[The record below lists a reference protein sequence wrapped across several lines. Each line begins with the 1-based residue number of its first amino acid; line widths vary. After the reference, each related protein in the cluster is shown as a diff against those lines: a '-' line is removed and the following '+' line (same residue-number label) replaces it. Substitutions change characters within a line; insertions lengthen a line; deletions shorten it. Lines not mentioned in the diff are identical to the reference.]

1 MTSLPKGRLLY
12 FGVLG
17 FYLLLV
23 SLAAIFVVRYSALAA
38 PIVMEVN
45 SDGDSS
51 DANPGDGVCET
62 ATPGECTL
70 RAAIQEAN
78 ANVGADTINFEIT
91 IGTSDFTSGGQNGY
105 TIQPTSNYPQITETV
120 TINGYS
126 QSGSQANNAVA
137 PAPLNGVLLIE
148 IDGQNA
154 GLTAGAGE
162 SIFNFQTGSENSSV
176 RGLVINNMGFGE
188 TFTNL
193 GDPSAFAASDGLVV
207 AGNYIGVDPDGLT
220 RQENLGCGVCIPTS
234 NVDNV
239 RIGGT
244 AAADRNIVSGNRQ
257 VGISPNADAANWVV
271 QGNYIGVGADGF
283 TAIGNGSY
291 TFAGGLSMDYG
302 PGHTIG
308 GSDPGAMNVISGN
321 DSFGI
326 SPHYSDNL
334 VIRGNYI
341 GVGADGTTAVP
352 NDYDGIA
359 LSYSDNVS
367 IEDNIIANNI
377 GSGLSIFQN
386 NDVVYVADNQIYNN
400 DGDGIQLGPD
410 EASTDVS
417 IVRNQVYGNTQLG
430 IDLNSDEVT
439 QNDVLDPD
447 VGPNDLLNFPEYTVF
462 TDDGSDT
469 EIGFK
474 LDVPAGDYRV
484 EFFSNTAL
492 DPSGNG
498 EGQNYLGYVDVTSS
512 GTGEQSFI
520 HTLIGV
526 TGEDNF
532 ALTSTERGL
541 ATPSGFGATSEF
553 GGFDAGSGDMSLAK
567 TLMNPEDVAIGATLT
582 YQFTL
587 TNNGPD
593 AVNLGLYDG
602 SSVGVNN
609 LVLDVMPPDI
619 TYSSATGTNISC
631 FSAGPGSASSFGVFL
646 QDHSDHEAV
655 FCNYTGGNNLLAAG
669 DSISLTMDVTVQ
681 PSSDLVFTNIA
692 FIGPVPSS
700 DPDEGA
706 FGLAYGSGGDF
717 ITYLGTSVNNVAYA
731 QYPLPPEPSVSPG
744 AGDTSGGSGLAD
756 SGYSIW
762 TLVAF
767 VVLLIGSGMGIWLY
781 RRKLHV

>member
-1 MTSLPKGRLLY
+1 MGVLMIY
-12 FGVLG
+12 VAFGV
-17 FYLLLV
+17 F
-23 SLAAIFVVRYSALAA
+23 AATFIFRYQVFAA
-38 PIVMEVN
+38 PITMEVN
-45 SDGDSS
+45 SDGDSA
-51 DANPGDGVCET
+51 DANPGNGVCET

-91 IGTSDFTSGGQNGY
+91 IGASDFTSGGQNGY

-126 QSGSQANNAVA
+126 QSGSQANTAIA
-137 PAPLNGVLLIE
+137 PAPLNGILLIE

-162 SIFNFQTGSENSSV
+162 AIFNFQPGSENSSV

-193 GDPSAFAASDGLVV
+193 GDPTAFLAADGLVV
-207 AGNYIGVDPDGLT
+207 AGNYVGVDPDGLT
-220 RQENLGCGVCIPTS
+220 RQENLGCGVCIPGS
-234 NVDNV
+234 NVDDV

-257 VGISPNADAANWVV
+257 VGISPNSDAANWVI
-271 QGNYIGVGADGF
+271 QGNYIGVGADGQ
-283 TAIGNGSY
+283 TAIGNGTY

-302 PGHTIG
+302 PGHIIG
-308 GSDPGAMNVISGN
+308 GSDPGAANVISGN

-326 SPHYSDNL
+326 APHYSDDL

-341 GVGADGTTAVP
+341 GVGADGTTSVP

-367 IEDNIIANNI
+367 IEDNIIANNV

-386 NDVVYVADNQIYNN
+386 NDVVYVADNLIYNN
-400 DGDGIQLGPD
+400 DGDGVQLGPD
-410 EASTDVS
+410 EDSTDVS
-417 IVRNQVYGNTQLG
+417 MVRNQIYGNTQLG

-439 QNDVLDPD
+439 QNDTLDPD
-447 VGPNDLLNFPEYTVF
+447 VGPNDLLNFPVYT
-462 TDDGSDT
+462 TIADDGSDT
-469 EIGFK
+469 DVAFK

-484 EFFSNTAL
+484 EFFSNTSA
-492 DPSGNG
+492 DPSGYG
-498 EGQNYLGYVDVTSS
+498 EGQNYLGYADVTSA
-512 GTGEQSFI
+512 GAGEQSYV
-520 HTLIGV
+520 HTLTGV
-526 TGEDNF
+526 TGESNF
-532 ALTSTERGL
+532 ALTATERGV
-541 ATPSGFGATSEF
+541 ATASGFGATSEF
-553 GGFDAGSGDMSLAK
+553 GGAAESVSDMLLTK
-567 TLMNPEDVAIGATLT
+567 TLTNPEDAAIGATLT
-582 YQFTL
+582 YQFTV

-593 AVNLGLYDG
+593 AVDLGIYDG

-609 LVLDVMPPDI
+609 LVLELMPPDI
-619 TYSSATGTNISC
+619 TYSAALGTNISC
-631 FSAGPGSASSFGVFL
+631 FSAGPGSASSFGTFL
-646 QDHSDHEAV
+646 EDHSDHEAV

-669 DSISLTMDVTVQ
+669 DSISFTMDVVVQ
-681 PSSDLVFTNIA
+681 PSSDLEFTNIA

-706 FGLAYGSGGDF
+706 FGAAYGSGGDF

-731 QYPLPPEPSVSPG
+731 QYPLQPGPAVSPDLG
-744 AGDTSGGSGLAD
+744 ATDGVSNGLAD
-756 SGYSIW
+756 SGYAIW
-762 TLVAF
+762 GILTASVTLMAGGVG
-767 VVLLIGSGMGIWLY
+767 VWLY
-781 RRKLHV
+781 RRKFHA